1 MPDEEKIGVNMDGS
15 IPFYQS
21 LIGKGT
27 TMEILLFGLIKVLAF
42 EKGYCWASNDY
53 MAKALGSTKQSI
65 AVLLS
70 NIAKK
75 GWVEVKM
82 DEKNQRVGILVK
94 LSFEP
99 VIKEGVK
106 SSLKGGLMSIK
117 GGVKCGLNIYKKKD
131 IKEDNITNKLVI
143 GETPNEKVMSQT
155 YGKEEINE
163 VLDLWQKY
171 IGYPLKDSKYNRY
184 AVNNF
189 LRAKDKGVE
198 WVKKM
203 LALLKEAQKDKYSG
217 IHIANY
223 VDLQRDYE
231 KLLAWGSAKY
241 QQRQEES
248 SIIGDIPF

>member
-1 MPDEEKIGVNMDGS
+1 MEEQPNNVPQGYVIMTQEVLCRNDLSITAKLVYARMSGFKEFYESAETTGVFFGKS
-15 IPFYQS
+15 AKTIQS
-21 LIGKGT
+21 AKQELERK
-27 TMEILLFGLIKVLAF
+27 GLIKCIRNTGRG
-42 EKGYCWASNDY
+42 KCYCVDRLLKNGESDCSK
-53 MAKALGSTKQSI
+53 MGSQSEQKWG
-65 AVLLS
+65 LY
-70 NIAKK
+70 N
-75 GWVEVKM
+75 
-82 DEKNQRVGILVK
+82 
-94 LSFEP
+94 
-99 VIKEGVK
+99 KE
-106 SSLKGGLMSIK
+106 
-117 GGVKCGLNIYKKKD
+117 D
-131 IKEDNITNKLVI
+131 IKENNITNKLVI
-143 GETPNEKVMSQT
+143 GETPKGEVVKT
-155 YGKEEINE
+155 YGNDEINK
-163 VLDLWQKY
+163 VLDLWQEC

-189 LRAKDKGVE
+189 LRAKDKGIE

>member
-1 MPDEEKIGVNMDGS
+1 MRIIPYHQELQGQGS
-15 IPFYQS
+15 MS
-21 LIGKGT
+21 
-27 TMEILLFGLIKVLAF
+27 EILLYGLIEVLSF
-42 EKGYCWASNDY
+42 KEGHCYASNQYLAENLD
-53 MAKALGSTKQSI
+53 MAKGTLANT
-65 AVLLS
+65 LS
-70 NIAKK
+70 RIAKR
-75 GWVEVKM
+75 GWVVIEF
-82 DEKNQRVGILVK
+82 DEQNHRTA
-94 LSFEP
+94 
-99 VIKEGVK
+99 IKPNLTIVPLTKELTP
-106 SSLKGGLMSIK
+106 SSQNNEHPLNNS
-117 GGVKCGLNIYKKKD
+117 VNIYKKKD

-143 GETPNEKVMSQT
+143 GETPNEKVV

-189 LRAKDKGVE
+189 LRAKDKGIE

>member
-1 MPDEEKIGVNMDGS
+1 MEEQTGALDGS

-27 TMEILLFGLIKVLAF
+27 TMEILLFGLVKVLSF
-42 EKGYCWASNDY
+42 EKGYCWASNEY

-70 NIAKK
+70 SIAKK
-75 GWVEVKM
+75 SWIKVDL
-82 DEKNQRVGILVK
+82 DEKNQRVGITPMIV
-94 LSFEP
+94 FEP
-99 VIKEGVK
+99 TLK
-106 SSLKGGLMSIK
+106 STLKGGLTDIK
-117 GGVKCGLNIYKKKD
+117 GGVKCSLNKYKKKD
-131 IKEDNITNKLVI
+131 NKEYNITTKVVI
-143 GETPNEKVMSQT
+143 GETPKSEVAVKET

-163 VLDLWQKY
+163 VIGLWEQCF
-171 IGYPLKDSKYNRY
+171 GYPLKDSKYNRY
-184 AVNNF
+184 AVANF
-189 LRAKDKGVE
+189 LRAKDKGID

-217 IHIANY
+217 IHISNY

-241 QQRQEES
+241 QQKKQEDD
-248 SIIGDIPF
+248 IIKGNIPF